1 MNKISKLLVDDFL
14 NQKPSAEY
22 KLALNKYCDAEAVF
36 IALLDEKQ
44 KAEYLKL
51 DFVTGE
57 LSVVE
62 FREFTQFLYENLKL
76 NR

>member
-1 MNKISKLLVDDFL
+1 MDKILKLLIDDFQ
-14 NQKPSAEY
+14 NHKPSAEY
-22 KLALNKYCDAEAVF
+22 QLDLNKVCEAESAF
-36 IALLDEKQ
+36 MNSLNKKQ

-57 LSVVE
+57 LSIVE
-62 FREFTQFLYENLKL
+62 FREFAQFLYENLKS

>member
-1 MNKISKLLVDDFL
+1 MDKILKLLIDDFQ
-14 NQKPSAEY
+14 NHKPSAEY
-22 KLALNKYCDAEAVF
+22 QLALNKVCEAESAF
-36 IALLDEKQ
+36 MNSLNKKQ

-57 LSVVE
+57 LSIVE
-62 FREFTQFLYENLKL
+62 FREFAQFLYENLKS